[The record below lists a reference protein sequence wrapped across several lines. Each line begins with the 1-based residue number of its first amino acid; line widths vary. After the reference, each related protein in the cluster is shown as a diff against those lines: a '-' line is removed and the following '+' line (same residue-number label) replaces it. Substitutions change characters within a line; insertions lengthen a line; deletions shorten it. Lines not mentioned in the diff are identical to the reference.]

1 MNYYRGNVTPRQCGG
16 GRPSMPDG
24 ARQMIQHREHR
35 SLAMAYVPWQE
46 YRDLY
51 ESDVA
56 WKRGTLFQELDMA
69 FAGKR
74 G

>member
-1 MNYYRGNVTPRQCGG
+1 MNYYRGTVNPRPCGG
-16 GRPSMPDG
+16 GRPPMPDN
-24 ARQMIQHREHR
+24 ARPATPCREHR

-56 WKRGTLFQELDMA
+56 WKRGTLFKELDLA